1 MEKKEKQK
9 IKNQIILN
17 VILIT
22 LLSVVTYYLFLQN
35 DELNIKITD
44 AKTGV
49 STFSKTLTGKGAKTF
64 DALDYVPSED
74 AMEMAMDE
82 VAAQLVA
89 ELTGQ
94 RFISP
99 TESDAEYQDSPG
111 KRLVE

>member
-1 MEKKEKQK
+1 MGHIRTVPDGTNRRYSVSSTLK
-9 IKNQIILN
+9 II
-17 VILIT
+17 
-22 LLSVVTYYLFLQN
+22 
-35 DELNIKITD
+35 IKITD
-44 AKTGV
+44 AKTGI
-49 STFSKTLTGKGAKTF
+49 STFSRTLTGKGAKTF
-64 DALDYVPSED
+64 DTLDDVPSED

-99 TESDAEYQDSPG
+99 SESDAEYQDSPG